1 MLELTKKITHGQS
14 SYSGSVV
21 IPSTLHISRGVYEV
35 TSIGDSAFYSCDS
48 LTSVTIPN
56 TVTSIGFRTFYNC
69 RSQTSVTIPNS
80 VNSIGND
87 AFDGCTAMTKLVSKA
102 TTPPICGQ
110 RALDNVNKRECTL
123 LVPVGSL
130 ELYQAADQWKEFFF
144 MDIDPDGIKEIE
156 NGKLKVESSDEEW
169 YNLSGQRINRLQNGI
184 NIVNGKKVVIK

>member
-1 MLELTKKITHGQS
+1 MAGLRFLHAQKRVPACWIEMLELTKKITHGQS

-35 TSIGDSAFYSCDS
+35 TSIGDSAFYSYDS
-48 LTSVTIPN
+48 L
-56 TVTSIGFRTFYNC
+56 
-69 RSQTSVTIPNS
+69 TSVTIPNS